1 MCVQLRTLSRF
12 WLAGLLF
19 SMLGASF
26 GAGCHRKVAPQVE
39 TEPAPIETTPPPAM
53 PVVIEPTPTE
63 PPAGSVWDVVTPDGR
78 LPKDL
83 LEDMAK
89 EGADIKASDMK
100 NWRTWPMDINGD
112 GSKEFFI
119 SNVPGWC
126 GSGGCSVW
134 LWQRTPE
141 GLRNLLPTQ
150 NNLTLAIELGDAGP
164 EGYHDILFYRRAM
177 QDDTKQ
183 SLAQVRLQWDGKAY
197 HELSKTFLG
206 DYLKTPL
213 PASAWR
219 VNK

>member
-1 MCVQLRTLSRF
+1 MRVQLRTLSKF
-12 WLAGLLF
+12 GLIGSLLALLGALLF
-19 SMLGASF
+19 
-26 GAGCHRKVAPQVE
+26 AGCHRKAVPPVE
-39 TEPAPIETTPPPAM
+39 TAPAPRETPPPTP
-53 PVVIEPTPTE
+53 PVVIEPTPSG

-83 LEDMAK
+83 LQQMAK
-89 EGADIKASDMK
+89 EGAEIAASEMK
-100 NWRTWPMDINGD
+100 NWRTWSVDVNGD

-141 GLRNLLPTQ
+141 GLRNLLPAQ
-150 NNLTLAIELGDAGP
+150 SNLTLALELSAAGL
-164 EGYHDILFYRRAM
+164 EGYLDILFYRRAM
-177 QDDTKQ
+177 QDNAKQ

-197 HELSKTFLG
+197 HESSKTFLG

-213 PASAWR
+213 PASAW
-219 VNK
+219 KALK